1 MGDDI
6 QPSRGAYD
14 GLSSASASKPVT
26 HRSNKSDGEKK
37 QMAADALGEAEKYA
51 DALDQQGQLREEL
64 RMEQEENQA
73 LHEELEKA
81 QAKYDELAGE
91 LAKVKE
97 RNSDLDIRE
106 NERSTVLEA
115 KGKLE
120 EDLSILK
127 AEHAEAERVKAK
139 AEQDLTFEQEVRR
152 AAAASRDEAEKL
164 LAEEKRRNTEAQ
176 NELQATKE
184 QLAAA
189 DEARR
194 LAEEAAAKDRDAL
207 LRREDDVMA
216 LRIELG
222 EKEAEV
228 RHVSKIENL
237 RSELEW
243 KTRMLTS
250 ECEELEGRL
259 EESEGRRRKMEQAV
273 MEVNSEMRLRR
284 KEGEAMKRMLEDV
297 VSRTDGAR
305 STEDSKLREL
315 SAVRESVNALK
326 EEANRQLAALDN
338 MRKVQL
344 FDFEQPQPI
353 RRRRGRY
360 DEQHTNEYEQNPRP
374 PPQRSPQRN
383 GNHRGFGQEIFES
396 AELDSQIKQIEDE
409 LTIKLPPL
417 GGAPTQESPN
427 RNKRE
432 IPGQA
437 RNAAVMR
444 GQGQQARGAGAK
456 RDNKRR

>member
-1 MGDDI
+1 MG
-6 QPSRGAYD
+6 
-14 GLSSASASKPVT
+14 
-26 HRSNKSDGEKK
+26 
-37 QMAADALGEAEKYA
+37 
-51 DALDQQGQLREEL
+51 
-64 RMEQEENQA
+64 
-73 LHEELEKA
+73 
-81 QAKYDELAGE
+81 
-91 LAKVKE
+91 
-97 RNSDLDIRE
+97 
-106 NERSTVLEA
+106 
-115 KGKLE
+115 
-120 EDLSILK
+120 
-127 AEHAEAERVKAK
+127 
-139 AEQDLTFEQEVRR
+139 
-152 AAAASRDEAEKL
+152 
-164 LAEEKRRNTEAQ
+164 
-176 NELQATKE
+176 
-184 QLAAA
+184 
-189 DEARR
+189 
-194 LAEEAAAKDRDAL
+194 
-207 LRREDDVMA
+207 
-216 LRIELG
+216 G

-228 RHVSKIENL
+228 RHASKMENLRCSIEIEKL

-259 EESEGRRRKMEQAV
+259 EESDGRRRKMEQAV

-338 MRKVQL
+338 MREVQL
-344 FDFEQPQPI
+344 SDFEQPQPI

-360 DEQHTNEYEQNPRP
+360 DEQHANEYEQNPRP

-417 GGAPTQESPN
+417 GGHQHKNLPT
-427 RNKRE
+427 
-432 IPGQA
+432 
-437 RNAAVMR
+437 
-444 GQGQQARGAGAK
+444 
-456 RDNKRR
+456 

>member
-1 MGDDI
+1 MG
-6 QPSRGAYD
+6 
-14 GLSSASASKPVT
+14 
-26 HRSNKSDGEKK
+26 
-37 QMAADALGEAEKYA
+37 
-51 DALDQQGQLREEL
+51 
-64 RMEQEENQA
+64 
-73 LHEELEKA
+73 
-81 QAKYDELAGE
+81 
-91 LAKVKE
+91 
-97 RNSDLDIRE
+97 
-106 NERSTVLEA
+106 
-115 KGKLE
+115 
-120 EDLSILK
+120 
-127 AEHAEAERVKAK
+127 
-139 AEQDLTFEQEVRR
+139 QEVRR

-164 LAEEKRRNTEAQ
+164 LDEEKRRNTEAQ

-222 EKEAEV
+222 EKGAEV
-228 RHVSKIENL
+228 RHASKMENLRCSIEIEKL

-250 ECEELEGRL
+250 ECEEP
-259 EESEGRRRKMEQAV
+259 EGRRRKMEQAV

-338 MRKVQL
+338 MREVQL
-344 FDFEQPQPI
+344 SDFEQPQPI

-360 DEQHTNEYEQNPRP
+360 DEQHANEYEQNPRP

-427 RNKRE
+427 RNKRD

-437 RNAAVMR
+437 RNAAVRR